1 MIAAFVASKPPR
13 IQAGSPEWRAA
24 LFAPAIAYAA
34 HLTGPICPYA
44 LGTHLHA
51 FIGQREEQCGGEAID
66 ATVMLIRTGLF
77 TINTMDEDT
86 GDITFGG
93 ESKLTVAPML
103 TAYLYGGPE
112 RFDEDAEDW
121 A

>member
-1 MIAAFVASKPPR
+1 MIAPTAARPA
-13 IQAGSPEWRAA
+13 IETGSPEWRAA
-24 LFAPAIAYAA
+24 LFGQAIAYAA

-44 LGTHLHA
+44 LGRHLWS
-51 FIGQREEQCGGEAID
+51 FLGQAEEECGGEAMD

-77 TINTMDEDT
+77 TINTMDENGSLTFSGDT
-86 GDITFGG
+86 
-93 ESKLTVAPML
+93 KLTVTPML

-112 RFDEDAEDW
+112 LQDDDAEDE

>member
-1 MIAAFVASKPPR
+1 MIPAFAASKPPG

-24 LFAPAIAYAA
+24 IFGEAIAYAA

-44 LGTHLHA
+44 LGSHLHR
-51 FIGQREEQCGGEAID
+51 FLGQSEEQCGGEALD

-77 TINTMDEDT
+77 TINTMDED
-86 GDITFGG
+86 GSLVFGG
-93 ESKLTVAPML
+93 ETRLTVAPML
-103 TAYLYGGPE
+103 TAYLYGEPD
-112 RFDEDAEDW
+112 DEEDE